1 MADNKMGM
9 VIYRYNDNED
19 LEILMVDNNGQMELP
34 ETEFSCC
41 DDFEAS
47 TGIPAADNED
57 VIELDG
63 EDSAPKQG
71 LVNKAFALEARMEN
85 KMRKFLSIREEEGNY
100 VAMKEAVKKVLPH
113 QYTILKEL
121 KDILMERNIT
131 KYL

>member
-1 MADNKMGM
+1 MSDKKMGM
-9 VIYRYNDNED
+9 VIYRYNDQED
-19 LEILMVDNNGQMELP
+19 LEILMVENGNQMELP
-34 ETEFSCC
+34 ESEFACC
-41 DDFEAS
+41 NEFELG

-57 VIELDG
+57 VIELEG
-63 EDSAPKQG
+63 EKDYTGLMANSA
-71 LVNKAFALEARMEN
+71 VALDERMEK
-85 KMRKFLSIREEEGNY
+85 KMRKFLRIREEEGNY

>member
-1 MADNKMGM
+1 MGM

-19 LEILMVDNNGQMELP
+19 LEVLMVDNDGQMELP
-34 ETEFSCC
+34 ESEFTCS
-41 DDFEAS
+41 DDFEAC

-63 EDSAPKQG
+63 EEHSSKG
-71 LVNKAFALEARMEN
+71 LVSRAFALEGRMEN
-85 KMRKFLSIREEEGNY
+85 KMRKFISIREEEGNY

-121 KDILMERNIT
+121 KDVLMERNIT